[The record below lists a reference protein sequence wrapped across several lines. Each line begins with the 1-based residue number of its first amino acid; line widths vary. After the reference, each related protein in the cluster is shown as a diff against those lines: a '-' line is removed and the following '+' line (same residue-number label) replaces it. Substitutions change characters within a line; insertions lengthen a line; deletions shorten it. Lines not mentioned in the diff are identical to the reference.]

1 MEMETHSTY
10 RKWERGGG
18 GSKMVIF
25 VRKVIEKS
33 YCQVGYQKQY
43 HGYRFYA

>member
-1 MEMETHSTY
+1 METHSIE
-10 RKWERGGG
+10 KMGERGTNIL
-18 GSKMVIF
+18 IF

-33 YCQVGYQKQY
+33 YCQVEYQKQY